1 MKATVQKDELLLHK
15 KHLKTMGLKK
25 AAPGNAEVTLTVAE
39 KFVVTGPGFSETLEC
54 KAIKWGT
61 ARVPYHLWALLVE
74 KLVPASRLKE
84 ITISVGHGEFHYGEM
99 KIMNPAVC
107 VAGPDKTSVEV
118 PADASPLHIV
128 LYAMRR
134 DVDIP
139 RKSVLEKRVQDALA
153 SARWEIGNALS
164 SLGKY
169 GVTEEDLV
177 SLMAEKNGVK
187 NVAELFAVLFGPRR
201 W

>member
-1 MKATVQKDELLLHK
+1 MKATLQKDELLLHK
-15 KHLKTMGLKK
+15 KHLKILGLKK
-25 AAPGNAEVTLTVAE
+25 RGVGGSEVTLTVAE

-61 ARVPYHLWALLVE
+61 AKVPYYLWALLVE

-107 VAGPDKTSVEV
+107 VSGPDRTSVEV
-118 PADASPLHIV
+118 PADATPLSIV
-128 LYAMRR
+128 LYAMRG
-134 DVDIP
+134 DVDV
-139 RKSVLEKRVQDALA
+139 RSKSVLEKRVQQALT
-153 SARWEIGNALS
+153 SARWEIGYALS
-164 SLGKY
+164 LLGKY
-169 GVTEEDLV
+169 GVTQEDLV
-177 SLMAEKNGVK
+177 ALVAKKSGVK
-187 NVAELFAVLFGPRR
+187 NVEELYAVLFGPRR

>member
-1 MKATVQKDELLLHK
+1 MKATLQKDELLLHK
-15 KHLKTMGLKK
+15 KHLKILGLKK
-25 AAPGNAEVTLTVAE
+25 RVPGNAEVTLTVSE

-54 KAIKWGT
+54 KAIKWGS
-61 ARVPYHLWALLVE
+61 ARVPYNLWALLVE
-74 KLVPASRLKE
+74 KLVPASKLKE

-107 VAGPDKTSVEV
+107 VAGPERTSVEV
-118 PADASPLHIV
+118 PADATPLSIV
-128 LYAMRR
+128 LYAMRS
-134 DVDIP
+134 DVDV
-139 RKSVLEKRVQDALA
+139 RSKSVLEKRVQDALA
-153 SARWEIGNALS
+153 SARWEITSALS

-177 SLMAEKNGVK
+177 SLMAEKSGVK
-187 NVAELFAVLFGPRR
+187 NVAELFGVLFGPRR

>member
-15 KHLKTMGLKK
+15 KHLKILGLKK
-25 AAPGNAEVTLTVAE
+25 WVPGNAEVTLTVSE

-54 KAIKWGT
+54 KAIKWGS
-61 ARVPYHLWALLVE
+61 ARVPYSLWALLVE

-118 PADASPLHIV
+118 PADATPLSIV
-128 LYAMRR
+128 LYAMRG
-134 DVDIP
+134 DVDV
-139 RKSVLEKRVQDALA
+139 RRNSVLEKRVQNALA
-153 SARWEIGNALS
+153 SARWEISSALS

-177 SLMAEKNGVK
+177 SLMAEKSGVK